1 MKRFFYPRLAW
12 DGLRKNRRLA
22 VPYLL
27 TCICMVAVFYILGFL
42 ASPGTLALIPV
53 GKTSVVLILTLG
65 KYVILVFSLIFLYYT
80 YSFLIRRRAREFGLY
95 NVLGMGKRNLVRI
108 ISWENL
114 ITFIAALTG
123 GLLAGILLS
132 KLAELG
138 LVNLLGGT
146 VDYAIR
152 VDADTVVFTVLAYA
166 AIFLLIGLSA
176 VIRTV
181 RANAVSLMKSENVGE
196 KPPKGS
202 IVIALLGVILLGVAY
217 WLAIGMENP
226 ISALQWFFAAVIL
239 VIVATYLLMIT
250 GSVRMCRIL
259 QGSKKYYYKAKH
271 FVSVSSMAYRM
282 KRNGAGLASICII
295 ATMILVML
303 STTTCLWFGADD
315 SLRSNYPREI
325 NLTMHMLAPENLADE
340 NLQPI
345 EERINEYI
353 AEKGGAVSN
362 VMDTRAVQL
371 FGTME
376 GSVFQSDYSTRN
388 SVSYNNVWSVDL
400 VDADRWAQYERSG
413 ETGLLEGLA
422 DGEAVLLTENT
433 SWEGDTLTIA
443 QGGIEKTFRLK
454 AVKAADVVE
463 DSEKSILAHLTL
475 FVPDVGKALA
485 EFTSDVDDNGN
496 QKMAIGWT
504 YRFDT
509 GLSDEENIAIGRE
522 LEAVVIRPFVGREK
536 VSGIWTAWSE
546 SRAAGADDFYGM
558 YGSLF
563 FIGILLSAVFLVAAV
578 LIIYYKQVS
587 EGYED
592 VKRFDIMQKVGMTK
606 KDIRSSIR
614 SQLLTVFALPLVFA
628 GLHLVFAFPM
638 IRRVL
643 MLFNLYNVGLFMRT
657 TAISFVAFAIF
668 YAIVYRLTSSV
679 YYRIVSNADTREA

>member
-53 GKTSVVLILTLG
+53 GKSSVVLVLTLG
-65 KYVILVFSLIFLYYT
+65 KYVILAFSLIFLYYT

-123 GLLAGILLS
+123 GLLAGIFLS

-152 VDADTVVFTVLAYA
+152 VDADTVVFTVIAYA

-181 RANAVSLMKSENVGE
+181 RADAVSLMKSENVGE
-196 KPPKGS
+196 KPPKGN

-217 WLAIGMENP
+217 WLAVAMENP
-226 ISALQWFFAAVIL
+226 IAALQWFFAAVIL

-345 EERINEYI
+345 ENRIKEYI
-353 AEKGGAVSN
+353 AEKGGTVSN

-376 GSVFQSDYSTRN
+376 NGVFQSDYSTRN

-422 DGEAVLLTENT
+422 DGEAVLLTENA

-485 EFTSDVDDNGN
+485 EFASDVDENGN
-496 QKMAIGWT
+496 QKMTVGWT

-509 GLSDEENIAIGRE
+509 GLSDEENVAIGRE
-522 LEAVVIRPFVGREK
+522 LDSVVIRPCVGREK
-536 VSGIWTAWSE
+536 SSGIWTAWSE
-546 SRAAGADDFYGM
+546 SRAAEAEDFYGM

-638 IRRVL
+638 IRKML
-643 MLFNLYNVGLFMRT
+643 MLFNLYNVSLFMRT
-657 TAISFVAFAIF
+657 TAVSFVAFAIF
-668 YAIVYRLTSSV
+668 YAVVYRLTSGV
-679 YYRIVSNADTREA
+679 YYRIVSNADTRD

>member
-42 ASPGTLALIPV
+42 SSPGSLALLPV
-53 GKTSVVLILTLG
+53 GQTSAGIVLTLG

-146 VDYAIR
+146 VDYTIR
-152 VDADTVVFTVLAYA
+152 VDADTVAFTVLAYA

-217 WLAIGMENP
+217 WLALSMANP
-226 ISALQWFFAAVIL
+226 VSAFQWFFVAVVLVIL
-239 VIVATYLLMIT
+239 ATFLLMII

-259 QGSKKYYYKAKH
+259 QGSRKYYYKAKH

-303 STTTCLWFGADD
+303 STTTCMWFGAEDA
-315 SLRSNYPREI
+315 LRTSYPRDI

-345 EERINEYI
+345 ENRIREYI

-362 VMDTRAVQL
+362 VMDTRAVTL
-371 FGTME
+371 YGVME
-376 GSVFQSDYSTRN
+376 NGVFQSDYSVRN
-388 SVSYNNVWSVDL
+388 TVNYNNVWAMDL
-400 VDADRWAQYERSG
+400 VDADRWAQYRQDSEA
-413 ETGLLEGLA
+413 GLLEGLE
-422 DGEAVLLTENT
+422 DGEAVLLTENA

-443 QGGIEKTFRLK
+443 QGSVEKTFCLK
-454 AVKAADVVE
+454 AAVPAEAAGG
-463 DSEKSILAHLTL
+463 SFWSTFSSLTL
-475 FVPDVGKALA
+475 FVPDVAKALE
-485 EFTSDVDDNGN
+485 EFTSDVDENGN
-496 QKMAIGWT
+496 QKMTIGWN
-504 YRFDT
+504 YHFDT
-509 GLSDEENIAIGRE
+509 GLSDEENIAIGKE
-522 LEAVVIRPFVGREK
+522 LDSVIMRPFIGRDK
-536 VSGIWTAWSE
+536 VSGIWTGWSE
-546 SRAAGADDFYGM
+546 SRAWAAADYYGM
-558 YGSLF
+558 YGSMF

-606 KDIRSSIR
+606 KDIRSSIS

-628 GLHLVFAFPM
+628 GLHLVFVFPM
-638 IRRVL
+638 IRK
-643 MLFNLYNVGLFMRT
+643 MLTLFSLYNVGLFIRT
-657 TAISFVAFAIF
+657 TVISFVVFAVF
-668 YAIVYRLTSSV
+668 YAVVYRLTSGV

>member
-53 GKTSVVLILTLG
+53 GKSSVVLVLTLG
-65 KYVILVFSLIFLYYT
+65 KYVILAFSLIFLYYT

-152 VDADTVVFTVLAYA
+152 VDADTVVFTVIAYA

-196 KPPKGS
+196 KPPKGN

-217 WLAIGMENP
+217 WLAVAMENP
-226 ISALQWFFAAVIL
+226 IAALQWFFAAVIL

-345 EERINEYI
+345 ENRIKEYI
-353 AEKGGAVSN
+353 AKKGGTVSN

-376 GSVFQSDYSTRN
+376 NGVFQSDYSTRN

-422 DGEAVLLTENT
+422 DDEAVLLTENA

-485 EFTSDVDDNGN
+485 EFASDVDENGN
-496 QKMAIGWT
+496 QKMTVGWT

-509 GLSDEENIAIGRE
+509 GLSDEENVAIGRE
-522 LEAVVIRPFVGREK
+522 LDSVVIRPYVGREK
-536 VSGIWTAWSE
+536 SSGIWTAWSE
-546 SRAAGADDFYGM
+546 SRAAEAEEFYGM

-638 IRRVL
+638 IRKML
-643 MLFNLYNVGLFMRT
+643 MLFNLYNVSLFMRT
-657 TAISFVAFAIF
+657 TAVSFVAFAIF
-668 YAIVYRLTSSV
+668 YAVVYRLTSGV
-679 YYRIVSNADTREA
+679 YYRIVSNADTRD